1 LILLRRKP
9 YNELWHSGINKGGRL
24 MYKNFIGGDWVDAKS
39 GETFK
44 STNPADPSDVLGEFP
59 SSDSR
64 DVDEAVAAADRAF
77 KEWSRMPAPKR
88 GEILFKVA
96 QLIQERKEELARIM
110 TREMG
115 KVLNEARGD
124 VQEAIDMGFYMA
136 GEGRRL
142 LGHTTPSELPL
153 KACWSIRRPIGRI
166 GLITP
171 WNFPIAVPSWK
182 IFPALIAG
190 NTIVWKPA
198 TDTPRTA
205 YEFVKIFEEAGLP
218 AGVFNLVFGSG
229 SSVGV
234 PLVEH
239 PKIDMISFTGS
250 TEIGREI
257 YTRAAGKLIRVH
269 LEMGGKNPII
279 VMDDADLDLAVDAIV
294 WSAFGTTGQRCTACS
309 RLIVHEPIFD
319 ALIEKLIEDTEAL
332 KIGNGLEPGV
342 QVGPVVNAAQL
353 EKIHEYVEIGKG
365 EGARLIIGGERAEE
379 GELSKGYFYKPTIF
393 VDVRPQMRIFR
404 EEIFGP
410 VLSVVRAK
418 DYDEAI
424 RLANDTTYGLSSSI
438 FTRDINLAM
447 RAIED
452 LEAGITYINHGTIGA
467 EIHLPFGGVKDTGNG
482 GREAGLAAI
491 DEYTEWKS
499 VYVDYSG
506 RLQKAQG
513 IE

>member
-1 LILLRRKP
+1 MAERF
-9 YNELWHSGINKGGRL
+9 
-24 MYKNFIGGDWVDAKS
+24 KNWIGGEWVDAKN
-39 GETFK
+39 GETFI
-44 STNPADPSDVLGEFP
+44 STNPADPADALGAFPRSTAEDVAA
-59 SSDSR
+59 
-64 DVDEAVAAADRAF
+64 AVEAADRAF
-77 KEWSRMPAPKR
+77 RDWSRTPAPKR
-88 GEILFKVA
+88 AEVLYKVA
-96 QLIQERKEELARIM
+96 RLLEARKEDLARVM

-124 VQEAIDMGFYMA
+124 VQEAIDMAYYMA

-142 LGHTTPSELPL
+142 LGYTTPSELPL
-153 KACWSIRRPIGRI
+153 KACWAIRRPIGRI

-190 NTIVWKPA
+190 NTVVWKPA
-198 TDTPRTA
+198 EDTPRTA
-205 YEFVKIFEEAGLP
+205 YEFAKLFEEAGLP
-218 AGVFNLVFGSG
+218 PGVMNVVFGYG
-229 SSVGV
+229 EEAGR

-250 TEIGREI
+250 TEVGRDV
-257 YTRAAGKLIRVH
+257 YTRAARKLIRVH

-279 VMDDADLDLAVDAIV
+279 VMADADLDLAVDGIV

-309 RLIVHEPIFD
+309 RLIVHEPIYD
-319 ALIEKLIEDTEAL
+319 QLLEKLVEDTQAL
-332 KIGNGLEPGV
+332 KIGDGLEPGV
-342 QVGPVVNAAQL
+342 QVGPVVNEAQL
-353 EKIHEYVEIGKG
+353 SKIHQYVELGKA
-365 EGARLIIGGERAEE
+365 EGAKLLLGGERATE
-379 GELSKGYFYKPTIF
+379 GKLAKGYFYKPTIF
-393 VDVRPQMRIFR
+393 VDVTPEMRIFR

-410 VLSVVRAK
+410 VLSVVRAR

-424 RLANDTTYGLSSSI
+424 KLANDTTYGLSSAI
-438 FTRDINLAM
+438 YTRDVNLAM
-447 RAIED
+447 RAVED
-452 LEAGITYINHGTIGA
+452 LEAGITYVNHGTIGA

-482 GREAGLAAI
+482 GREAGLAAL
-491 DEYTEWKS
+491 DAYTEWKS

>member
-1 LILLRRKP
+1 MA
-9 YNELWHSGINKGGRL
+9 ES
-24 MYKNFIGGDWVDAKS
+24 YKNYIGGEWVDARS
-39 GETFK
+39 GGTFV
-44 STNPADPSDVLGEFP
+44 STSPADPSDVLGEFP
-59 SSDSR
+59 RSGPE
-64 DVDEAVAAADRAF
+64 DVNAAVEAADRAF
-77 KEWSRMPAPKR
+77 QEWSRTPAPKR
-88 GEILFKVA
+88 GEVLYRVA
-96 QLIQERKEELARIM
+96 ELIQERKEELARIM

-124 VQEAIDMGFYMA
+124 VQEAIDMGYYMA

-142 LGHTTPSELPL
+142 LGYTTPSELPL
-153 KACWSIRRPIGRI
+153 KACFAIRRPIGRI

-182 IFPALIAG
+182 IFPALIGG

-198 TDTPRTA
+198 EDSPRTA
-205 YEFVKIFEEAGLP
+205 YEFVRIFEEAGLP
-218 AGVFNLVFGSG
+218 PGALNVVFGYG
-229 SSVGV
+229 EEAGR

-250 TEIGREI
+250 TEVGREV
-257 YTRAAGKLIRVH
+257 YTRAAQKLIRVH

-309 RLIVHEPIFD
+309 RLIVHEPVY
-319 ALIEKLIEDTEAL
+319 EKLIEQLVADTEAL
-332 KIGNGLEPGV
+332 RLGNGLEPSV
-342 QVGPVVNAAQL
+342 QVGPVVNESQL
-353 EKIHEYVEIGKG
+353 RKIETYVEIGKN
-365 EGARLIIGGERAEE
+365 EGAKLLLGGERATE
-379 GELSKGYFYKPTIF
+379 GDLAKGYFYKPTIF
-393 VDVRPQMRIFR
+393 VDVTPEMRIFR

-410 VLSVVRAK
+410 VLSVVKAR

-438 FTRDINLAM
+438 FTRNVNLAM

-499 VYVDYSG
+499 VYIDYSG

>member
-1 LILLRRKP
+1 MAERF
-9 YNELWHSGINKGGRL
+9 
-24 MYKNFIGGDWVDAKS
+24 KNWIGGEWVDARS
-39 GETFK
+39 GETFT

-59 SSDSR
+59 KSTAE
-64 DVDEAVAAADRAF
+64 DVNAAVEAADKAF
-77 KEWSRMPAPKR
+77 KDWSRTPAPKR
-88 GEILFKVA
+88 GEILYRVA
-96 QLIQERKEELARIM
+96 ELIRERKEELARIM

-142 LGHTTPSELPL
+142 LGYTTPSELPL
-153 KACWSIRRPIGRI
+153 KACWAIRRPIGRI

-205 YEFVKIFEEAGLP
+205 YEFVKLFEEAGLP
-218 AGVFNLVFGSG
+218 PGVFNLVFGSG
-229 SSVGV
+229 SGVGI

-250 TEIGREI
+250 TEIGRDI
-257 YTRAAGKLIRVH
+257 YTRAARKLIRVH

-279 VMDDADLDLAVDAIV
+279 VMDDADLDLAVDGIV

-319 ALIEKLIEDTEAL
+319 QLIEKLVEDTQAL
-332 KIGNGLEPGV
+332 RLGNGLEPSV
-342 QVGPVVNAAQL
+342 QVGPVVNETQL
-353 EKIHEYVEIGKG
+353 NKIHEYVEIGKG
-365 EGARLIIGGERAEE
+365 EGARLLLGGERATE
-379 GELSKGYFYKPTIF
+379 GDLAKGYFYKPTIF
-393 VDVRPQMRIFR
+393 VDVTPEMRIFR

-410 VLSVVRAK
+410 VLSVVKAK

-438 FTRDINLAM
+438 YTRNINLAM
-447 RAIED
+447 KAIED

>member
-1 LILLRRKP
+1 
-9 YNELWHSGINKGGRL
+9 
-24 MYKNFIGGDWVDAKS
+24 MYKNFIGGEWVEARS
-39 GETFK
+39 GETFQ

-59 SSDSR
+59 GSDQR
-64 DVDEAVAAADRAF
+64 DVEAAVAAADRAF
-77 KEWSRMPAPKR
+77 KEWSKMPAPKR
-88 GEILFKVA
+88 GESLFRVA
-96 QLIQERKEELARIM
+96 ELIREHKEELARIM

-124 VQEAIDMGFYMA
+124 VQEAIDMGFYIA

-142 LGHTTPSELPL
+142 LGYTTPSELPL

-205 YEFVKIFEEAGLP
+205 YEFVRLFEEAGLP
-218 AGVFNLVFGSG
+218 AGVFNLVFGTG
-229 SSVGV
+229 SAVGV

-250 TEIGREI
+250 TEIGRDI

-319 ALIEKLIEDTEAL
+319 RLIEKLVEDTQAL
-332 KIGNGLEPGV
+332 RLGDGLEPSV
-342 QVGPVVNAAQL
+342 QVGPVVNEAQL
-353 EKIHEYVEIGKG
+353 KKIHEYVEIGKG
-365 EGARLIIGGERAEE
+365 EGAKLITGGERAGE

-393 VDVRPQMRIFR
+393 VDVAPQMRIFR

-410 VLSVVRAK
+410 VLSVVKAK

-447 RAIED
+447 RAVED

>member
-1 LILLRRKP
+1 MAERF
-9 YNELWHSGINKGGRL
+9 
-24 MYKNFIGGDWVDAKS
+24 KNWIGGEWVDAKN
-39 GETFK
+39 GETFI
-44 STNPADPSDVLGEFP
+44 STNPADPADALGAFPRSTAEDVAA
-59 SSDSR
+59 
-64 DVDEAVAAADRAF
+64 AVEAADRAF
-77 KEWSRMPAPKR
+77 RDWSRTPAPKR
-88 GEILFKVA
+88 AEVLYKVA
-96 QLIQERKEELARIM
+96 RLLEARKEDLARVM

-124 VQEAIDMGFYMA
+124 VQEAIDMAYYMA

-142 LGHTTPSELPL
+142 LGYTTPSELPL
-153 KACWSIRRPIGRI
+153 KACWAIRRPIGRI

-190 NTIVWKPA
+190 NTVVWKPA
-198 TDTPRTA
+198 EDTPRTA
-205 YEFVKIFEEAGLP
+205 YEFAKLFEEAGLP
-218 AGVFNLVFGSG
+218 PGVMNVVFGYG
-229 SSVGV
+229 EEAGR

-250 TEIGREI
+250 TEVGRDV
-257 YTRAAGKLIRVH
+257 YTRAARKLIRVH

-279 VMDDADLDLAVDAIV
+279 VMADADLDLAVDGIV

-309 RLIVHEPIFD
+309 RLIVHEPIYD
-319 ALIEKLIEDTEAL
+319 QLLEKLVEDTQAL
-332 KIGNGLEPGV
+332 KIGDGLEPGV
-342 QVGPVVNAAQL
+342 QVGPVVNEAQL
-353 EKIHEYVEIGKG
+353 SKIHQYVELGKA
-365 EGARLIIGGERAEE
+365 EGAKLLLGGERATE
-379 GELSKGYFYKPTIF
+379 GKLAKGYFYKPTIF
-393 VDVRPQMRIFR
+393 VDVTPEMRIFR

-410 VLSVVRAK
+410 VLSVVRAR

-424 RLANDTTYGLSSSI
+424 RLANDTTYGLSSAI
-438 FTRDINLAM
+438 YTRDVNLAM
-447 RAIED
+447 RAVED
-452 LEAGITYINHGTIGA
+452 LEAGITYVNHGTIGA

-482 GREAGLAAI
+482 GREAGLAAL
-491 DEYTEWKS
+491 DAYTEWKS

>member
-1 LILLRRKP
+1 MAERFKN
-9 YNELWHSGINKGGRL
+9 YINGE
-24 MYKNFIGGDWVDAKS
+24 WVDARS
-39 GETFK
+39 GETFT

-59 SSDSR
+59 RSGPE
-64 DVDEAVAAADRAF
+64 DVKAAVEAADRAF
-77 KEWSRMPAPKR
+77 REWSRTPAPKR
-88 GEILFKVA
+88 GEVLYRVA
-96 QLIQERKEELARIM
+96 ELIQERKEDLARIM

-124 VQEAIDMGFYMA
+124 VQEAIDMGYYMA

-142 LGHTTPSELPL
+142 LGYTTPSELPL
-153 KACWSIRRPIGRI
+153 KACLAIRRPIGRI

-205 YEFVKIFEEAGLP
+205 YEFVKLFEEAGLP
-218 AGVFNLVFGSG
+218 PGVFNLVFGSG
-229 SSVGV
+229 SQVGI

-250 TEIGREI
+250 TEVGRDI
-257 YTRAAGKLIRVH
+257 YTRGARKLIRVH

-279 VMDDADLDLAVDAIV
+279 VMDDANLDLAVDAIV

-309 RLIVHEPIFD
+309 RLIVHEPIY
-319 ALIEKLIEDTEAL
+319 EKLIEQLVADTEAL
-332 KIGNGLEPGV
+332 RLGNGLESGV
-342 QVGPVVNAAQL
+342 QVGPVVNESQL
-353 EKIHEYVEIGKG
+353 HKIHEYVEIGKD
-365 EGARLIIGGERAEE
+365 EGAKLLLGGERATE
-379 GELSKGYFYKPTIF
+379 GDLAKGYFYKPTIF
-393 VDVRPQMRIFR
+393 VDVTPQMRIFR

-410 VLSVVRAK
+410 VLSVVKAK
-418 DYDEAI
+418 DYDEAV

-438 FTRDINLAM
+438 FTQNINLAM

>member
-1 LILLRRKP
+1 METRYR
-9 YNELWHSGINKGGRL
+9 NW
-24 MYKNFIGGDWVDAKS
+24 IGGEWVEARS
-39 GETFK
+39 GETFV
-44 STNPADPSDVLGEFP
+44 STNPARPAEELGEFP
-59 SSDSR
+59 RSR
-64 DVDEAVAAADRAF
+64 GEDVRAAVDAAAQAF
-77 KEWSRMPAPKR
+77 AAWSRTPAPKR
-88 GEILFKVA
+88 AEILYRVA
-96 QLIQERKEELARIM
+96 RLLEERKEELARTM

-124 VQEAIDMGFYMA
+124 VQEAIDMAYYMA

-142 LGHTTPSELPL
+142 LGYTTPSELPS
-153 KACWSIRRPIGRI
+153 KACFAIRRPIGRI

-182 IFPALIAG
+182 ILPALVAG
-190 NTIVWKPA
+190 NTLVWKPA
-198 TDTPRTA
+198 EDTPRTA
-205 YEFVKIFEEAGLP
+205 YEFARIFEEAGLP
-218 AGVFNLVFGSG
+218 PGVLNVVFGYG
-229 SSVGV
+229 EEAGR

-239 PKIDMISFTGS
+239 PQIDMISFTGS
-250 TEIGREI
+250 TEVGRDV
-257 YTRAAGKLIRVH
+257 YTRAARKLIRVH

-279 VMDDADLDLAVDAIV
+279 VMDDADLDLAVEAIV

-309 RLIVHEPIFD
+309 RLIVHEPVYD
-319 ALIEKLIEDTEAL
+319 RLIERLAEATQAL
-332 KIGNGLEPGV
+332 RLGDGLDPDV
-342 QVGPVVNAAQL
+342 QVGPLVNEVQL
-353 EKIHEYVEIGKG
+353 DRVHRYVELGIRG
-365 EGARLIIGGERAEE
+365 GATKILGGERATE
-379 GELSKGYFYKPTIF
+379 GDLAQGYFYKPTLF
-393 VDVRPQMRIFR
+393 VDVTPEMRIFR

-410 VLSVVRAK
+410 VLCVVKAR

-424 RLANDTTYGLSSSI
+424 RLANDTTYGLSSAI
-438 FTRDINLAM
+438 FTRDIHLAM

-482 GREAGLAAI
+482 GREAGLAAL

-499 VYVDYSG
+499 VYIDYSG